1 MNPEGSEIFT
11 KIYQL
16 CAEVNGIAQDF
27 PEDGYVTHE
36 IRTNAILIPLRITRG
51 HENKRPD
58 RFIEDLYE
66 AYAYLLDLESQIL
79 LTRKLGY
86 IDYGASQSLKEKL
99 GNLLKMLRMSI
110 ESSEENVSRKNKD
123 KRNK

>member
-1 MNPEGSEIFT
+1 MNPDGSEIFK

-16 CAEVNGIAQDF
+16 CAEVNRIAQDF
-27 PEDGYVTHE
+27 PEAGYVTHE
-36 IRTNAILIPLRITRG
+36 IRTNVKLIPLRITRG
-51 HENKRPD
+51 YVNKD

-86 IDYGASQSLKEKL
+86 IDYEASQNLKEKL

-123 KRNK
+123 RRNK